1 MLIELNSKLLN
12 ESSKP
17 FHSYLLISGSTS
29 YLVDQAKAFSSNLL
43 FNSNDILEHPDIR
56 VVTSENINTLGVD
69 DIRKVI
75 TNESIYPIE
84 AKYKI
89 FIFPPTKSLTEEAS
103 NALLK
108 TLEEPSNSNI
118 FIITSNGRHWSHSK
132 DDSIKN
138 MLPTLKSRCRTLYID
153 DEYTYTYDFEFEDI
167 VNFLDMEESLLIKN
181 LSDEI
186 SLITSILQNL
196 KPPQQNAN
204 EKMFNLIKLENAID
218 EINVDSN
225 SNLNILEKS
234 IEYLVNNI
242 LSTTN
247 FTKVEFRYSELLTN
261 FIEDISLGIRPRI
274 AINKLVLESEAI
286 STLSQ

>member
-17 FHSYLLISGSTS
+17 FHSYLLISGSS
-29 YLVDQAKAFSSNLL
+29 GYLIDQAKAFSSNLL

-75 TNESIYPIE
+75 NNESIYPIE

-108 TLEEPSNSNI
+108 TLEEPSSSNI

-167 VNFLDMEESLLIKN
+167 INFLDMEESLLMQN
-181 LSDEI
+181 LNDEI

-196 KPPQQNAN
+196 KSPQQNAN
-204 EKMFNLIKLENAID
+204 EKMFNLIKLENTID

-274 AINKLVLESEAI
+274 AINKLVLESEGI
-286 STLSQ
+286 